1 MKQYL
6 LLETLQR
13 GHMHTKQTPLNFL
26 SSEEKSIPSP
36 CDVEINSRM
45 WEQAIRWNFSRL
57 SLGDQLDIL
66 SEFIAFLALTQ
77 HKEQE
82 SL

>member
-1 MKQYL
+1 VKQYL
-6 LLETLQR
+6 LLKTLQR
-13 GHMHTKQTPLNFL
+13 EHMHTKQTPIQFLN
-26 SSEEKSIPSP
+26 SVEKSTPSL
-36 CDVEINSRM
+36 CDIEISPQV

>member
-1 MKQYL
+1 
-6 LLETLQR
+6 
-13 GHMHTKQTPLNFL
+13 MHTKQTPLQFL
-26 SSEEKSIPSP
+26 SSEEKSTPSL
-36 CDVEINSRM
+36 CDVEISSRV

-57 SLGDQLDIL
+57 TLGDQLDIL